1 MFRRFLV
8 TFSQR
13 AILIFVLICLG
24 CSAQSVPPEMAK
36 KVERHIRAYYNLPA
50 DVQVTLGSL
59 KPSEFPNYDA
69 VQVTL
74 NNSERKQQI
83 DFLLSK
89 DGNQLIRITKIDLTT
104 DPYAEVMK
112 KIDTNGRPTRGNKDA
127 KVVAVN
133 YDDFECPYCSRM
145 HQTLFPEIFK
155 EYGDRVLFIYK
166 DFPLTEIH
174 PWAVHA
180 AVNANCLATQ
190 NNDAYWD
197 YADYLHA
204 NRKEVDSAQG
214 PDGRFAA
221 LDKLALA
228 QGQKHNLDSAKLQA
242 CLKTQNEDAVRA
254 SMKEADGLGVS
265 ATPTMFINGQKVD
278 GAVPLPEL
286 RAALDR
292 ALKDAGVPAPPPP
305 APSSASA
312 PAKPTGQ

>member
-8 TFSQR
+8 TFFQR
-13 AILIFVLICLG
+13 ATLIFVLICLG
-24 CSAQSVPPEMAK
+24 CSAQSVPPDMAT

-50 DVQVTLGSL
+50 DVQVTLGAL
-59 KPSEFPNYDA
+59 KPSEFPNYDELP
-69 VQVTL
+69 VTL

-89 DGNQLIRITKIDLTT
+89 DRNQLIRITKIDLSK

-112 KIDTNGRPTRGNKDA
+112 KINTSGRPTRGNKEA

-145 HQTLFPEIFK
+145 HQTLFPQIFK

-174 PWAVHA
+174 PWAMHA
-180 AVNANCLATQ
+180 AVNANCLAAQ

-204 NRKEVDSAQG
+204 NRREVDSTQG
-214 PDGRFAA
+214 PDARAA
-221 LDKLALA
+221 LLDKLALD
-228 QGQKHNLDSAKLQA
+228 QGQKHSLDVPKLQSCVKA
-242 CLKTQNEDAVRA
+242 QNEDAVRA
-254 SMKEADGLGVS
+254 SMKEGDSLGVS
-265 ATPTMFINGQKVD
+265 ATPVMFINGQKID

-292 ALKDAGVPAPPPP
+292 ALKDAGVPVPPPQ
-305 APSSASA
+305 APSSTTT
-312 PAKPTGQ
+312 PAKPGSK